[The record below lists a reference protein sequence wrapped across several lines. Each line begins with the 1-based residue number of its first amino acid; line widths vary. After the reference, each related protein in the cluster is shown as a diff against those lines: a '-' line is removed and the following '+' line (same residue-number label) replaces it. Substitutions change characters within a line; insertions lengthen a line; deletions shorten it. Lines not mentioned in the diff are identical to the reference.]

1 MDLKSIRN
9 RLVRIAATVAP
20 SREDEPISV
29 RMYNA
34 GLSRE
39 DALAALWVD
48 ELLAASHGRR
58 APDPQRPLD
67 WLRIFDC
74 TTWPL
79 MIRRRHWDHRQCT
92 SFAYDFRT
100 WSLAEVSLFA
110 KLGDLGARF
119 TDEEEAAL
127 EVLAPRIESL
137 EAAAEEV
144 WRADEETIR
153 FLSTRGEPC

>member
-9 RLVRIAATVAP
+9 RLTRIAATVAP

-34 GLSRE
+34 GLSRV
-39 DALAALWVD
+39 DALAALWAD
-48 ELLAASHGRR
+48 EFLAASHASR
-58 APDPQRPLD
+58 APDAERALGF
-67 WLRIFDC
+67 LRIFDT
-74 TTWPL
+74 TTWPV
-79 MIRRRHWDHRQCT
+79 MIRQGHWSHLRET
-92 SFAYDFRT
+92 AFALNFAGWTRE
-100 WSLAEVSLFA
+100 EVSLFA

-137 EAAAEEV
+137 EATAEAV
-144 WRADEETIR
+144 WANDEEQAR